1 MSTQGPLPGKKKA
14 TAFIMSG
21 LLLAPCTQLPV
32 ISLWLDMLLTAV
44 SRNTNPAEVKL
55 KGKCFTYLSAQSY
68 ISNSLG

>member
-32 ISLWLDMLLTAV
+32 IGLWLDMLLTAV
-44 SRNTNPAEVKL
+44 SLSTNPAEVKL
-55 KGKCFTYLSAQSY
+55 KGK
-68 ISNSLG
+68 